1 MPEGRYIAYYR
12 VSTARQGASGLGQEA
27 QRQAV
32 EAFTAGNGWEL
43 VGEFHEVESG
53 KRHENRPE
61 LERALADCR
70 RHKATLVIAKLDR
83 LARNVHFISGLM
95 ESGVDFVAAD
105 MPDANRLTVHIL
117 AAMAEHEREQISAR
131 TKAALATA
139 KARGTKLGWAI
150 PSRQQEQP
158 VEARMGTNK
167 VIAEADSFAANVL
180 PIIHAIRD
188 AGVTTLTGIA
198 AALNAR
204 GIKTSRGGQWYPST
218 VKNVLRREA
227 RLRRMES
234 RAA

>member
-12 VSTARQGASGLGQEA
+12 VSTARQGASGLGLEA

-32 EAFTAGNGWEL
+32 EAFTNGRDWASAGDY
-43 VGEFHEVESG
+43 VEVESG
-53 KRHENRPE
+53 KRHENRPK
-61 LERALADCR
+61 LEDALAACR

-131 TKAALATA
+131 TKAALRAA
-139 KARGTKLGWAI
+139 RARGTKLGWEI

-158 VEARMGTNK
+158 VAARQGADR
-167 VIAEADSFAANVL
+167 VIAEADSFAANIL
-180 PIIHAIRD
+180 PIIHAIKA

-198 AALNAR
+198 GALNAR
-204 GIKTSRGGQWYPST
+204 GIRTSRGGQWYPAT
-218 VKNVLRREA
+218 VKNMLRREK
-227 RLRRMES
+227 RLQSAES